1 MLFVTQVHWRSP
13 LPSYSSQCLCLCW
26 EPAVWKL
33 IPEEGTSIA
42 NIYES
47 TITLF
52 EWSHANFPIQ
62 CRDCGHGCHGCDLET
77 LCECKQYFFHVKK
90 GSWLLCLASC
100 REVLFFAFGPVVL
113 QTVWKLKAGSVQQVL
128 GEWIWW
134 EEPLEFFDKY
144 WSFVLFFLTPSLKP
158 MGVGPDVLDLSIVW
172 LGKSCTIIVPA
183 CCRHACHV
191 TRLGHPAN
199 CGFAG
204 SILIMNPSVGDA
216 QMVYCGQGF
225 IDGNHKQC
233 HQNSRIYSLQY
244 SIEIDSLTET
254 VHTCSTTR
262 HDETRHII
270 WILCSIEGL
279 QSHSVQMDPSSC
291 GKCPSNIP
299 NNSFYPRSLWF

>member
-1 MLFVTQVHWRSP
+1 MNEFDRKSHGRATWVLWQV
-13 LPSYSSQCLCLCW
+13 
-26 EPAVWKL
+26 L
-33 IPEEGTSIA
+33 IICIIFSHTIIEA
-42 NIYES
+42 N
-47 TITLF
+47 
-52 EWSHANFPIQ
+52 
-62 CRDCGHGCHGCDLET
+62 
-77 LCECKQYFFHVKK
+77 
-90 GSWLLCLASC
+90 GSW
-100 REVLFFAFGPVVL
+100 
-113 QTVWKLKAGSVQQVL
+113 T
-128 GEWIWW
+128 WW
-134 EEPLEFFDKY
+134 
-144 WSFVLFFLTPSLKP
+144 T
-158 MGVGPDVLDLSIVW
+158 MDLSIVW
-172 LGKSCTIIVPA
+172 LGKSCTIILPA

-216 QMVYCGQGF
+216 QMVYCAQGT